1 MSRFPGG
8 KCGSTYID
16 RNLHSLLSRRFGA
29 PFDSL
34 PFSKKGPGSKF
45 MISFET
51 VKRDFGRNDDDH
63 DDDDGIR
70 EVTDLKLDIPD
81 SEFYDEEEQT
91 VKLTW

>member
-29 PFDSL
+29 PFDTL

-51 VKRDFGRNDDDH
+51 VKRDFGRNDDD
-63 DDDDGIR
+63 DDIR
-70 EVTDLKLDIPD
+70 ELTDLKLDIPD
-81 SEFYDEEEQT
+81 SEFYDEEEQV
-91 VKLTW
+91 VKLT

>member
-1 MSRFPGG
+1 MSLFPGG

-29 PFDSL
+29 PFDNL

-51 VKRDFGRNDDDH
+51 HKRDFGRH

-70 EVTDLKLDIPD
+70 ELNDLKLDIPD
-81 SEFYDEEEQT
+81 SEFYDEEEQV
-91 VKLTW
+91 VKLT